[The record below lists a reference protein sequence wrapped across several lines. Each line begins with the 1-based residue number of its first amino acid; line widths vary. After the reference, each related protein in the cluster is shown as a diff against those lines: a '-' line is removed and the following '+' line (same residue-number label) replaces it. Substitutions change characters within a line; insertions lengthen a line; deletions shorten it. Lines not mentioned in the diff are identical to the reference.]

1 MVRSEYH
8 PDWPG
13 FHLRGT
19 GRARGGGKES
29 PMKILTRL
37 LPLVLLCLATPA
49 LAQKLVHSERSLYRD
64 VLVYEERGE
73 RCMCFTR
80 DCRIGRQS
88 CINLAKPR
96 EFALNYTH
104 MAMGGLLFTTATA
117 PKRLLVVGLG
127 GGTLPTALR
136 EVLPEAEIDTVEID
150 PAVTRVARQ
159 YFGFKEDPKMKVF
172 EVDGRVYAKRAIRE
186 GRKYDAILLDA
197 FDHEYI
203 PEHLLTREFLE
214 EVKSL
219 LAPGGVLVGNTFS
232 SSRLYD
238 HESTTYAAVF
248 GTFYN
253 LKSANRVIVARP
265 AGLPTPEQMK
275 ARAAEFELAL
285 RGYGVDVNRVL
296 GMFTTRADWDAGARV
311 LTDQYSPA

>member
-1 MVRSEYH
+1 MKV
-8 PDWPG
+8 
-13 FHLRGT
+13 L
-19 GRARGGGKES
+19 AR
-29 PMKILTRL
+29 I
-37 LPLVLLCLATPA
+37 LPLVLLSFAAPA
-49 LAQKLVHSERSLYRD
+49 VAQKLVHSERSQYRE
-64 VLVYEERGE
+64 VLVYEDRGE

-80 DCRIGRQS
+80 NCRIGRQS
-88 CINLAKPR
+88 CVNLARPR

-104 MAMGGLLFTTATA
+104 MVMGGLLFATQSA
-117 PKRLLVVGLG
+117 PKRLLIVGLG
-127 GGTLPTALR
+127 GGTLPGALR

-159 YFGFKEDPKMKVF
+159 YFGFKDDPKMKVY
-172 EVDGRVYAKRAIRE
+172 EIDGRVYVKRAIRE
-186 GRKYDAILLDA
+186 GKKYDAILLDA

-203 PEHLLTREFLE
+203 PEHLLTKEFLE

-253 LKSANRVIVARP
+253 LKAANRVIVARP
-265 AGLPTPEQMK
+265 AGLPTPEQLR
-275 ARAAEFELAL
+275 ARAAEYELVL
-285 RGYGVDVNRVL
+285 RGYGVDAANVL
-296 GMFTTRADWDAGARV
+296 GMFSTQADWNRNARV
-311 LTDQYSPA
+311 LTDQYSPANLLNR